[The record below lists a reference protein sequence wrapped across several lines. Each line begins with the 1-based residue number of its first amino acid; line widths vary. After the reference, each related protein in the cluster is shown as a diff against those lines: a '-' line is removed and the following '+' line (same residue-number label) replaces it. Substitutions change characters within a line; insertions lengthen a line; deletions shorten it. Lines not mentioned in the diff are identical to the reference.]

1 MVYANRPLTG
11 REYKLMLNTNEFKER
26 DEGIKNFLDLIESR
40 IKLLNSGQGRE
51 EEIRFE
57 EKVKEKKRTVWY
69 MDTKNFELNAN
80 KFLLRVRRENDEE
93 YITDLK
99 SRNPDR
105 YISAS
110 YDFSSTTKD
119 DIKIKFEEDIISP
132 FVSKFSLSASFKTQ
146 KEPRLESFNEI
157 RSIFPG
163 LNSLNIDGDKKVK
176 KVNDFEAKEIS
187 YSVGKII
194 SSEGST
200 DDTSLNF
207 WYLPDEGKKA
217 TPLIVEFAYDYAA
230 TQDSNDSTGSAGKL
244 SLEQFPV
251 SFVILVNSLFYD
263 LQKGRFV
270 DLNTTRTKTEY
281 AYQYGHKKPK

>member
-57 EKVKEKKRTVWY
+57 EKVKEKKGTVWY

-132 FVSKFSLSASFKTQ
+132 LSANFLFQ
-146 KEPRLESFNEI
+146 RRL
-157 RSIFPG
+157 
-163 LNSLNIDGDKKVK
+163 K
-176 KVNDFEAKEIS
+176 
-187 YSVGKII
+187 
-194 SSEGST
+194 
-200 DDTSLNF
+200 
-207 WYLPDEGKKA
+207 
-217 TPLIVEFAYDYAA
+217 
-230 TQDSNDSTGSAGKL
+230 
-244 SLEQFPV
+244 
-251 SFVILVNSLFYD
+251 
-263 LQKGRFV
+263 
-270 DLNTTRTKTEY
+270 
-281 AYQYGHKKPK
+281 HKKNQG